1 MPCGARQRH
10 ARHDGLRSRQRGKY
24 ASSNS
29 PYVSTSHSACSKF
42 TTTPLDNLPESHKL
56 RGANV
61 HYDLPIP
68 SGSPLQ
74 NHAFHKE
81 TDLEDLMGMTDRQ
94 KTRTSTAIVTQT
106 DVVDLPNI
114 KEMISNG
121 A

>member
-10 ARHDGLRSRQRGKY
+10 ARHDGLRSRQCGKY

-29 PYVSTSHSACSKF
+29 PHVSTSHRVRSKF
-42 TTTPLDNLPESHKL
+42 TTAPLDNLPESHKL
-56 RGANV
+56 QGPNV
-61 HYDLPIP
+61 HFDLPIP

-74 NHAFHKE
+74 SHTFHKE
-81 TDLEDLMGMTDRQ
+81 ADLEDLLGMTDRQ

-106 DVVDLPNI
+106 DVIDLPNI

>member
-1 MPCGARQRH
+1 MELGNDTPGMTA
-10 ARHDGLRSRQRGKY
+10 Y
-24 ASSNS
+24 AAANV
-29 PYVSTSHSACSKF
+29 VSTLQATLPTSQTSHRVHSKF

-61 HYDLPIP
+61 HFDLPIP

-74 NHAFHKE
+74 SHTFHKE
-81 TDLEDLMGMTDRQ
+81 TDLEELLGLPDRQ

-106 DVVDLPNI
+106 DVIDLPDI

-121 A
+121 S